1 MDAKPPF
8 KEYGVQCVRFAMEES
23 NLFRLLFMQKR
34 GEDSYKDFIKSDA
47 NYEDVLNAIQSTFS
61 LSREQAEVLYR
72 NLWIYTHGVAVIVAT
87 GMCELSIEEIS
98 DMLVMVCHSFL
109 IGIKAFGDEMQT
121 QSMQKGTVIKLTPT
135 EWVLCPKCK
144 QESIIDAQF
153 FNVEVSKE

>member
-72 NLWIYTHGVAVIVAT
+72 NLWIYTHGVAVIAAT
-87 GMCELSIEEIS
+87 GMCEL
-98 DMLVMVCHSFL
+98 
-109 IGIKAFGDEMQT
+109 
-121 QSMQKGTVIKLTPT
+121 
-135 EWVLCPKCK
+135 
-144 QESIIDAQF
+144 
-153 FNVEVSKE
+153 